1 MSIINE
7 NGEFQFDSSIK
18 KIEIEE
24 SDHLSN
30 CIKFFGVL
38 HLDLEND
45 LDICNEQKGN
55 ILYSSK
61 FKMKDKKNQIFNK
74 LGAGFHILKYKDT
87 SIYIYIY
94 NIGGPLGLNEET
106 KIHVRYFIYIDKNK
120 LNILTDFFDS
130 ASDYYVKQILDK
142 NKEIDKTTIYIWDD
156 YWETIEKRPHRNLS
170 TIYLG
175 GVENKVYDKIK
186 NFLSEDTKKIYN
198 DLGIPYKYNMLFHG
212 YPGTGKSSLIF
223 SLASELNMDIAL
235 LHFVS
240 DMNDVDFMRAIRRIP
255 ENTILVLEDI
265 DVLFEARK
273 KNDENKSGISFSGL
287 LNSLDGI
294 SHVDN
299 QIIFM
304 TTNCKMVLDKAL
316 TRPGRI
322 DLDIEFKYSAK
333 QQIKTMFEKF
343 LPSQTKKFS
352 EFYKQIKGLKLTTAM
367 LQQYFFG
374 NIKCTNILDS
384 IDELKEICDKN
395 DYENKKDTLYT

>member
-1 MSIINE
+1 MNIINDPAL
-7 NGEFQFDSSIK
+7 N
-18 KIEIEE
+18 KIEIDE

-30 CIKFFGVL
+30 CIKYFGVN
-38 HLDLEND
+38 HLDLDSD
-45 LDICNEQKGN
+45 LDFCDEKKGN
-55 ILYSSK
+55 IVFCSK
-61 FKMKDKKNQIFNK
+61 FKMKDKKNKLFNK
-74 LGAGFHILKYKDT
+74 LGSGLHVLKYKET
-87 SIYIYIY
+87 AIYILIKEL
-94 NIGGPLGLNEET
+94 GTPVGLNDDT
-106 KIHVRYFIYIDKNK
+106 KIHIINYIYIDKSK
-120 LNILTDFFDS
+120 LDILTDFVDS
-130 ASDYYVKQILDK
+130 VSEYYVKFILDK
-142 NKEIDKTTIYIWDD
+142 NKEVDKTTIYIWDD
-156 YWETIEKRPHRNLS
+156 YWETIEKRPNRNLD

-175 GVENKVYDKIK
+175 GTETKIYDKIK
-186 NFLSEDTKKIYN
+186 DFLSEETKKTYN

-223 SLASELNMDIAL
+223 SLASELKMDVAL

-240 DMNDVDFMRAIRRIP
+240 DMNDVDFMRAIRKIP

-273 KNDENKSGISFSGL
+273 KNDEHKSGISFSGL

-322 DLDIEFKYSAK
+322 DLDVEFKYSTKA
-333 QQIKTMFEKF
+333 QIKTMFEKF
-343 LPSQTKKFS
+343 IPGQKNKFAD
-352 EFYKQIKGLKLTTAM
+352 FYKAVKGLKLTTAM

-374 NIKCTNILDS
+374 NIKNSNILNTVE
-384 IDELKEICDKN
+384 ELKDICSKN
-395 DYENKKDTLYT
+395 DYENTKDTLYT

>member
-1 MSIINE
+1 MIHKMNIIN
-7 NGEFQFDSSIK
+7 DPSLK
-18 KIEIEE
+18 KIEIDEN
-24 SDHLSN
+24 DHLSN
-30 CIKFFGVL
+30 CIKYFGVT
-38 HLDLEND
+38 HLDL
-45 LDICNEQKGN
+45 LDEQKGN
-55 ILYSSK
+55 ILYCSK
-61 FKMKDKKNQIFNK
+61 FKMKDKKNKIFNK
-74 LGAGFHILKYKDT
+74 LGSGLHVLKYKDT
-87 SIYIYIY
+87 AIYILIKEL
-94 NIGGPLGLNEET
+94 GLPVGLNEDT
-106 KIHVRYFIYIDKNK
+106 KIHIINYIYIDKSK
-120 LNILTDFFDS
+120 LDILTDFVDS
-130 ASDYYVKQILDK
+130 ASDYYVKHILDK
-142 NKEIDKTTIYIWDD
+142 NKEVDKTTIYIWDD
-156 YWETIEKRPHRNLS
+156 YWETIEKRPNRNLD

-175 GVENKVYDKIK
+175 GTEHKIYDKIK
-186 NFLSEDTKKIYN
+186 DFLSEETKKTYN
-198 DLGIPYKYNMLFHG
+198 ELGIPYKYNMLFHG

-223 SLASELNMDIAL
+223 SLASELKMDVAL

-322 DLDIEFKYSAK
+322 DLDVEFKYSTKA
-333 QQIKTMFEKF
+333 QIKTMFEKF
-343 LPSQTKKFS
+343 LPSQKKKFAD
-352 EFYKQIKGLKLTTAM
+352 FYKAVKGLKLTTAM

-374 NIKCTNILDS
+374 NIKNSNILNTV
-384 IDELKEICDKN
+384 DELKEICSKN
-395 DYENKKDTLYT
+395 DYENTKDTLYT

>member
-1 MSIINE
+1 MNIIN
-7 NGEFQFDSSIK
+7 DPALT

-30 CIKFFGVL
+30 CIKYFGVQQ
-38 HLDLEND
+38 LDLTSD
-45 LDICNEQKGN
+45 LDLRDEQKGN
-55 ILYSSK
+55 ILYCSK
-61 FKMKDKKNQIFNK
+61 FKMKDKKNKMFKK
-74 LGAGFHILKYKDT
+74 LGDGFHVLKYKDT
-87 SIYIYIY
+87 PIYILVK
-94 NIGGPLGLNEET
+94 NIGGPLGLNEDT
-106 KIHVRYFIYIDKNK
+106 KIHVRNYIYIDKTK
-120 LNILTDFFDS
+120 LNILDEFFDD
-130 ASDYYVKQILDK
+130 ASNYYIKIILDK
-142 NKEIDKTTIYIWDD
+142 SKEVNKTTIYVWDD
-156 YWETIEKRPHRNLS
+156 YWETIEKRPIRDLS

-175 GVENKVYDKIK
+175 GVETKIYDKIK
-186 NFLSEDTKKIYN
+186 NFMSEDTKKIYN

-212 YPGTGKSSLIF
+212 HPGTGKSSLIF
-223 SLASELNMDIAL
+223 SLASELKMDVAL
-235 LHFVS
+235 LHFVR

-322 DLDIEFKYSAK
+322 DLDIEFKYSTK
-333 QQIKTMFEKF
+333 EQIKTMFEKF
-343 LPSQTKKFS
+343 LPNQKKKFN
-352 EFYKQIKGLKLTTAM
+352 EFYKAVKGLNLTTAM

-374 NIKCTNILDS
+374 NIKTDNILDS
-384 IDELKEICDKN
+384 IDELKEICNNN
-395 DYENKKDTLYT
+395 DYEYKKDTLYT

>member
-1 MSIINE
+1 MNIIN
-7 NGEFQFDSSIK
+7 DPALK
-18 KIEIEE
+18 KIEIDE

-30 CIKFFGVL
+30 CIKYFGVN
-38 HLDLEND
+38 HLDLDSD
-45 LDICNEQKGN
+45 LDFCDEKKGN
-55 ILYSSK
+55 IVFCSK
-61 FKMKDKKNQIFNK
+61 FKMKDKKNKLFNK
-74 LGAGFHILKYKDT
+74 LGSGLHVLKYKET
-87 SIYIYIY
+87 AIYILIKEL
-94 NIGGPLGLNEET
+94 GTPVGLNDDT
-106 KIHVRYFIYIDKNK
+106 KIHIINYIYIDKSK
-120 LNILTDFFDS
+120 LDILTDFVDS
-130 ASDYYVKQILDK
+130 ASEYYVKFILDK
-142 NKEIDKTTIYIWDD
+142 NKEVDKTTIYIWDD
-156 YWETIEKRPHRNLS
+156 YWETIEKRPNRNLD

-175 GVENKVYDKIK
+175 GTETKIYDKIK
-186 NFLSEDTKKIYN
+186 DFLSEETKKTYN

-223 SLASELNMDIAL
+223 SLASELKMDVAL

-240 DMNDVDFMRAIRRIP
+240 DMNDVDFMRAIRKIP

-273 KNDENKSGISFSGL
+273 KNDEHKSGISFSGL

-322 DLDIEFKYSAK
+322 DLDVEFKYSTKA
-333 QQIKTMFEKF
+333 QIKTMFEKF
-343 LPSQTKKFS
+343 IPGQKNKFAD
-352 EFYKQIKGLKLTTAM
+352 FYKAVKGLKLTTAM

-374 NIKCTNILDS
+374 NIKNSNILNTVE
-384 IDELKEICDKN
+384 ELKDICSKN
-395 DYENKKDTLYT
+395 DYENTKDTLYT